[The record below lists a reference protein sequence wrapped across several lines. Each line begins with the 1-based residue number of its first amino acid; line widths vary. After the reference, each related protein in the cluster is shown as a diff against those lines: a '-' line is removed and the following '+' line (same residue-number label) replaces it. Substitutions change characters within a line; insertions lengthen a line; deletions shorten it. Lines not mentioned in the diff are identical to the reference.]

1 MSIVRVDTN
10 VAASDIDDAFLEK
23 STESLAKTF
32 QKDKSVS
39 TYIYFK
45 ICTFQKIS
53 ILIRKLIN

>member
-45 ICTFQKIS
+45 ICTFQKN
-53 ILIRKLIN
+53 ININS